1 MPNLRILGPRSL
13 RGAKNIAKRTGL
25 GMLLHSGKEHW
36 FLRHVV
42 GVIVAMLRLASNN
55 GFTL

>member
-13 RGAKNIAKRTGL
+13 RGAKNIAKRAGL
-25 GMLLHSGKEHW
+25 GMLLHCGEEHW
-36 FLRHVV
+36 LLRHVV
-42 GVIVAMLRLASNN
+42 AVIVATLRLASNN